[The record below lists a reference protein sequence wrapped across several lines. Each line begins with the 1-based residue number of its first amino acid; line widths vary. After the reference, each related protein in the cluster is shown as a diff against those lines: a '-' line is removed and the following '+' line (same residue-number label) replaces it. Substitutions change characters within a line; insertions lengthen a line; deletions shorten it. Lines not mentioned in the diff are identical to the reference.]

1 MFYKNNNNELKKED
15 EYEFREEEIVCT
27 IWTTKKVGPIEATI
41 RVYYRAKLRNHETPM
56 ISKTKKG
63 T

>member
-41 RVYYRAKLRNHETPM
+41 RVYYRAKLRNHETP
-56 ISKTKKG
+56 
-63 T
+63 